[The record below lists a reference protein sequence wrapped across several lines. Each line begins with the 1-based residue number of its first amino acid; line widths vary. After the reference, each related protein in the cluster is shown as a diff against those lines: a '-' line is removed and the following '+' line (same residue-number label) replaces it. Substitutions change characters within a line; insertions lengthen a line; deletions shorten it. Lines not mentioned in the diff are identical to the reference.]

1 MYVWMQ
7 ESTKASRTW
16 LTWWT
21 LPSIAALCFRKS

>member
-16 LTWWT
+16 LTW
-21 LPSIAALCFRKS
+21 